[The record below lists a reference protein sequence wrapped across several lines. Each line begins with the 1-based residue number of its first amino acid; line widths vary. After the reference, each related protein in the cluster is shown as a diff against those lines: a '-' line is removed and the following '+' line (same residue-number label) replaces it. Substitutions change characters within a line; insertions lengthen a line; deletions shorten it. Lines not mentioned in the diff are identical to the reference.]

1 MMENED
7 SVVTSLNE
15 LRKLKHER
23 ITRQTH
29 SRASMGAARAVAL
42 AEDPASDQ
50 MTPPPVQGL
59 SLVPAQARP
68 GAGFSG
74 AAKSGYAQPAAGFD
88 SYSVPAP
95 AVIQAQ
101 NKTSFKAAAAV
112 AVVLIAVGGAG
123 YVKLQNDTQALLQA
137 KDTAVK
143 QADEARNKSVE
154 IAAKSEKQS
163 KASLKQCEEKLN
175 ASLAAAAAV
184 APAAASSPV
193 VEKKPEKSNEKSTKA
208 ARIAARATS
217 HKAARSARHT
227 AQADSATPKSA
238 DIPTIAKKK
247 NLDNDPLSGLG
258 KP

>member
-68 GAGFSG
+68 GVGFSG
-74 AAKSGYAQPAAGFD
+74 VAKGGFAQPAAGFD

-95 AVIQAQ
+95 AVIQTQ

-137 KDTAVK
+137 KDAAVK

-163 KASLKQCEEKLN
+163 KTSLKQCEEKLN

-184 APAAASSPV
+184 APATASAPV
-193 VEKKPEKSNEKSTKA
+193 GVEKKPEKSTKA

-227 AQADSATPKSA
+227 AQADSAAPKSA

>member
-74 AAKSGYAQPAAGFD
+74 AARGGFAQPAAGFD

-95 AVIQAQ
+95 VVIPAQ

-137 KDTAVK
+137 KDATAK

-184 APAAASSPV
+184 APAAASAPV

-208 ARIAARATS
+208 ARIAARASS

-227 AQADSATPKSA
+227 AQADSAAPKSA